1 MIDIVI
7 QIFLHT
13 WRLTGEMAPY
23 LLIGFAFAGILRV
36 LVRPALVMRHFG
48 KPGFWQTFK
57 ASVIGVPMPLCSCGV
72 IPVAV
77 SFRRQGAGKGA
88 TTAFLAATPQ
98 LGVDSVVAT
107 WGMLGPVFTGIRV
120 ILAFITGMVTG
131 TLVDRLDPEPDKTDS
146 PAQPDSAPESPPKG
160 VRDMVQYGFVSLP
173 GDIGRALLIG
183 LLIAGCIS
191 ALMPDGQ
198 LGAWVGDGFLS
209 LMLVTLVAVPM
220 YVCSTGSIPVA
231 IALMQAGL
239 TPGVAMVFLITG
251 PATNAAT
258 VSMLWTLMGWR
269 TACIYLASIV
279 GVAWLSGWG
288 LNRWFP
294 AELLVQLPCHDE
306 VPARLHVWAAAL
318 SLLLIHGMWRRWRS

>member
-1 MIDIVI
+1 MDMLKNIGV
-7 QIFLHT
+7 QT
-13 WRLTGEMAPY
+13 WLLAGEMAPY
-23 LLIGFAFAGILRV
+23 LLLGFAFAGVLRV
-36 LVRPALVMRHFG
+36 LVRPSLVMRHFG

-72 IPVAV
+72 IPVAA

-107 WGMLGPVFTGIRV
+107 WGLLGPLFTGIRV
-120 ILAFITGMVTG
+120 ALAFISGMVTG
-131 TLVDRLDPEPDKTDS
+131 LLVDRLDPSDEPAEPEEQSTAE
-146 PAQPDSAPESPPKG
+146 PATKSKRI
-160 VRDMVQYGFVSLP
+160 RDMLHYGFVSLP
-173 GDIGRALLIG
+173 GDIGRALIIG
-183 LLIAGCIS
+183 LLIAGVIS

-209 LMLVTLVAVPM
+209 LVLVTLVAVPM

-258 VSMLWTLMGWR
+258 VSMLWNLMGWR

-279 GVAWLSGWG
+279 AVAWLSGWG
-288 LNRWFP
+288 LDQWFP
-294 AELLVQLPCHDE
+294 SDAWVDLPCHDH
-306 VPARLHVWAAAL
+306 VSMSKHVWAAGL
-318 SLLLIHGMWRRWRS
+318 SLLLGHALWRRWKK